1 MRVGTF
7 LLISSLGRIPGTL
20 LLTMQGNSV
29 RSEHYRAAFIF
40 LGLILL
46 LIVLAFIY
54 RDRIEKL
61 LKHKKP

>member
-1 MRVGTF
+1 
-7 LLISSLGRIPGTL
+7 
-20 LLTMQGNSV
+20 MQGNSV

-46 LIVLAFIY
+46 LIVLTFIY